1 LSTVTLLKVQT
12 LSNKTS
18 IATLYKVEI
27 LSKKISIEK
36 HYKVPTLPNKI
47 SIETHFKVQYSVKEN
62 IFNFTKSLKCLFQ
75 LDPNRLQKF
84 NFAKNKNAK
93 YENVIVFLSH
103 KFWHFFLVFGWHFW
117 KSLSKMRWATL
128 ISYDPII
135 YDLRNDFILV
145 YLPRELPIW
154 ILFLTHFVC

>member
-1 LSTVTLLKVQT
+1 VKSIIILYSIHFLFEFPFIATDFKVQILLKKLSTVTLLKVQT
-12 LSNKTS
+12 LSNKT
-18 IATLYKVEI
+18 
-27 LSKKISIEK
+27 
-36 HYKVPTLPNKI
+36 

-75 LDPNRLQKF
+75 LDPNPLQKF

-135 YDLRNDFILV
+135 
-145 YLPRELPIW
+145 
-154 ILFLTHFVC
+154 

>member
-1 LSTVTLLKVQT
+1 VKSIIILYSINFLFEFPFIETDFKVQILLKKLSTVTLLKVQT
-12 LSNKTS
+12 VSNKTS

-36 HYKVPTLPNKI
+36 HYKVPTLPSKISTVTLLKVQTLSNKT

-75 LDPNRLQKF
+75 LDPNPLQKF

-103 KFWHFFLVFGWHFW
+103 KF
-117 KSLSKMRWATL
+117 
-128 ISYDPII
+128 
-135 YDLRNDFILV
+135 
-145 YLPRELPIW
+145 
-154 ILFLTHFVC
+154 